1 MAHEKMKR
9 MITTVAVAIG
19 ICCDGLALTPAGS
32 RFDCTKPDHRDYTR
46 GWTARHQS
54 FNAIAAKGDVDLVF
68 IGDSITQGWEL
79 EGAATWKKYYGQRK
93 AANFG
98 IGGDQTQHVL
108 WRIDHG
114 NFDGIKPKLI
124 VIMLG
129 TNNAG
134 HNTPGEVAEAMGLIV
149 KRLRE
154 KLPGTRLL
162 LLGISPRG
170 FKADDALRAA
180 NAKANAEF
188 SKLADNKWIHYLDI
202 GREFLAQDGTIS
214 PEIMP
219 DGLHPNAKGY
229 EIWAKAIE
237 AKVNELL
244 KNRKTRKNNRSE
256 D

>member
-1 MAHEKMKR
+1 MAHGKMKR
-9 MITTVAVAIG
+9 TIMIIAVGIG
-19 ICCDGLALTPAGS
+19 VCSQCLGLTAAGS
-32 RFDCTKPDHRDYTR
+32 RFDCTKPDHRDYTP
-46 GWTARHQS
+46 GWTARHES

-68 IGDSITQGWEL
+68 LGDSITQGWERG
-79 EGAATWKKYYGQRK
+79 GAETWKKYYGQRK
-93 AANFG
+93 ATNFG
-98 IGGDQTQHVL
+98 IDGDQTQHVL

-114 NFDGIKPKLI
+114 NFAGISPKLI

-134 HNTPGEVAEAMGLIV
+134 HNTPGEVAEAMGIII
-149 KRLRE
+149 KRLRD

-162 LLGISPRG
+162 LLGIFPRG

-180 NAKANAEF
+180 NAKANEAF

-202 GREFLAQDGTIS
+202 GQEFLEKDGTIS

-219 DGLHPNAKGY
+219 DGVHPNARGY

-237 AKVNELL
+237 VKVTELL
-244 KNRKTRKNNRSE
+244 EKER
-256 D
+256 

>member
-1 MAHEKMKR
+1 M
-9 MITTVAVAIG
+9 VAAVVVAIG
-19 ICCDGLALTPAGS
+19 IGGQCLALTAAGS
-32 RFDCTKPDHRDYTR
+32 RFDCTKPDHRDYTP

-54 FNAIAAKGDVDLVF
+54 FNAIAAQGDVDLAF
-68 IGDSITQGWEL
+68 IGDSITQGWER
-79 EGAATWKKYYGQRK
+79 EGAEVWKAYYGQLK

-98 IGGDQTQHVL
+98 IDGDQTQHVL

-154 KLPGTRLL
+154 KLPDTKLL
-162 LLGISPRG
+162 LLGIFPRG
-170 FKADDALRAA
+170 SKADDALRVA
-180 NAKANAEF
+180 NTKANAEF
-188 SKLADNKWIHYLDI
+188 SKLADGKWIHFLDI
-202 GREFLAQDGTIS
+202 GQNFLTANGTIS

-237 AKVNELL
+237 AKVTELM
-244 KNRKTRKNNRSE
+244 KKTVPAT
-256 D
+256 DLPP

>member
-1 MAHEKMKR
+1 MKR
-9 MITTVAVAIG
+9 TLAAGALAVG
-19 ICCDGLALTPAGS
+19 INCQCLALTAAGS
-32 RFDCTKPDHRDYTR
+32 RFDCTKPDHRDYTQ

-54 FNAIAAKGDVDLVF
+54 FNAIAAKGDVNLVF
-68 IGDSITQGWEL
+68 LGDSITQGWE
-79 EGAATWKKYYGQRK
+79 GAGAETWKTYYGQRK

-114 NFDGIKPKLI
+114 NFDGITPRLI

-149 KRLRE
+149 KRLRQ
-154 KLPGTRLL
+154 KLPTSQLL
-162 LLGISPRG
+162 LLGIFPRG
-170 FKADDALRAA
+170 FTADDPLRAA

-188 SKLADNKWIHYLDI
+188 SKLADDKWVHYLDI
-202 GREFLAQDGTIS
+202 GQQFLAQDGTIS

-219 DGLHPNAKGY
+219 DGAHPTARGY
-229 EIWAKAIE
+229 EIWAQAIE
-237 AKVNELL
+237 AKVAGLL
-244 KNRKTRKNNRSE
+244 GKKENP
-256 D
+256 

>member
-1 MAHEKMKR
+1 MR
-9 MITTVAVAIG
+9 TVTTVAVASG
-19 ICCDGLALTPAGS
+19 ICCQCLALTPAGS
-32 RFDCTKPDHRDYTR
+32 RFDCTQPDHRDYTP

-68 IGDSITQGWEL
+68 LGDSITQGWERG
-79 EGAATWKKYYGQRK
+79 GAETWKKYYGQRK
-93 AANFG
+93 ATNFG
-98 IGGDQTQHVL
+98 IDGDQTQHVL

-114 NFDGIKPKLI
+114 NFDGIKPRLI

-134 HNTPGEVAEAMGLIV
+134 HNTPGEVAEAMGIIV
-149 KRLRE
+149 KRLRD

-162 LLGISPRG
+162 LLGIFPRG
-170 FKADDALRAA
+170 FKADDTLRAA

-188 SKLADNKWIHYLDI
+188 SKLADGKWIHYLDI
-202 GREFLAQDGTIS
+202 GREFLAADGTIS
-214 PEIMP
+214 PEIMS

-237 AKVNELL
+237 AKLTELMEE
-244 KNRKTRKNNRSE
+244 KQE
-256 D
+256 

>member
-1 MAHEKMKR
+1 MIHWKMKR
-9 MITTVAVAIG
+9 TVTTIAVALG
-19 ICCDGLALTPAGS
+19 ICAQCLALTPVGS
-32 RFDCTKPDHRDYTR
+32 RFDCTKPDQRDYTP
-46 GWTARHQS
+46 GWTVRHKS

-68 IGDSITQGWEL
+68 LGDSITHGWER

-93 AANFG
+93 GANFG
-98 IGGDQTQHVL
+98 IDGDQTQHVL
-108 WRIDHG
+108 WRIDNG
-114 NFDGIKPKLI
+114 NFAGIAPKLI

-134 HNTPGEVAEAMGLIV
+134 HNTPGEVAEAMGIIV
-149 KRLRE
+149 KLLRE
-154 KLPGTRLL
+154 KLPGTKLL
-162 LLGISPRG
+162 LLGIFPRG

-202 GREFLAQDGTIS
+202 GQEFLEKGGTIS

-229 EIWAKAIE
+229 ELWAKAIE
-237 AKVNELL
+237 AKVTELMEE
-244 KNRKTRKNNRSE
+244 KSK
-256 D
+256 

>member
-1 MAHEKMKR
+1 MAHGKMKGTI
-9 MITTVAVAIG
+9 MIITVAIG
-19 ICCDGLALTPAGS
+19 VGSQCLALPPAGS
-32 RFDCTKPDHRDYTR
+32 RFDCTKPDHRDYTP

-54 FNAIAAKGDVDLVF
+54 YNAIAAKGDVELVF
-68 IGDSITQGWEL
+68 LGDSITQGWER
-79 EGAATWKKYYGQRK
+79 EGAETWKTYYGGRK
-93 AANFG
+93 AVNFG
-98 IGGDQTQHVL
+98 IDGDQTQHVL

-162 LLGISPRG
+162 LLGIFPRG
-170 FKADDALRAA
+170 FKADDPLRAA

-188 SKLADNKWIHYLDI
+188 SKLADGKWVHYLDI
-202 GREFLAQDGTIS
+202 GQEFLEKDGTIS

-219 DGLHPNAKGY
+219 DGVHPTARGY

-237 AKVNELL
+237 ATVTALL
-244 KNRKTRKNNRSE
+244 GE
-256 D
+256 P